1 MAIIE
6 QWHIRSRAHQC
17 AGCGEPF
24 TEGQPI
30 FAAIFPD
37 ADSSGYVRRDFS
49 LAAWNGLADSPD
61 KPFSTW
67 RSTYH
72 APQAEEKP
80 DMVKKQSA
88 EELLRLLA
96 AEDDEHTENARYILA
111 VMLERKKLLRETD
124 TQTTPNGILRI
135 YEHRRDGDVFIIRDP
150 NIPLDQVESIQQD
163 IIDLLE
169 NSGRPQPAAAEETA
183 EATDIDATPSAQAA
197 ETPAASE

>member
-6 QWHIRSRAHQC
+6 QWHIRSRAHHC

-30 FAAIFPD
+30 YAAIFPD
-37 ADSSGYVRRDFS
+37 AHSSGYVRRDFS
-49 LAAWNGLADSPD
+49 LAAWNDLADAPE

-67 RSTYH
+67 RSVYH
-72 APQAEEKP
+72 APQSEAKP
-80 DMVKKQSA
+80 DMVKKESA
-88 EELLRLLA
+88 EELLRRLA
-96 AEDDEHTENARYILA
+96 EEDEEHTENARYILA
-111 VMLERKKLLRETD
+111 IMLERKKLLRETD
-124 TQTTPNGILRI
+124 TQATPNGILRI

-169 NSGRPQPAAAEETA
+169 NSGRPQPAAEE
-183 EATDIDATPSAQAA
+183 EPSAAA
-197 ETPAASE
+197 APGAGSGEPGGD